1 MAMDIVNSDI
11 ERYLAD
17 LFPSTDPILKE
28 MEQLAE
34 REEFPIVGPLV
45 GRLLAL
51 MARTIAA
58 RRVFEFGSGFGYSA
72 YWFLQGMDGRGTVVM
87 TDDEEENAKRARD
100 YFKKAKLTD
109 RVEIHVGDAF
119 EIVDTQP
126 GPFDIVLVDCE
137 KARYPL
143 AFDKALPKLRPGGLL
158 IGDNILWS
166 GRVLARSEEPSTL
179 GIQQFTRLIT
189 TDARLTTTI
198 LPLRDGVSMSM
209 KQ

>member
-1 MAMDIVNSDI
+1 MDIVNSDI

-17 LFPSTDPILKE
+17 LFPSTDPVLKE
-28 MEQLAE
+28 MERLAA

-51 MARTIAA
+51 MARLVNA

-72 YWFLQGMDGRGTVVM
+72 YWFLQGMDGQGSVVM

-100 YFKKAKLTD
+100 YFKKAGLTD
-109 RVEIHVGDAF
+109 RVEINVGDAF
-119 EIVDTQP
+119 DVIDRQP
-126 GPFDIVLVDCE
+126 GLFDLILVDCE

-143 AFDKALPKLRPGGLL
+143 AFEKALPKLRPGGLL
-158 IGDNILWS
+158 IGDNILWF
-166 GRVLARSEEPSTL
+166 GKVLKRSEEPSTI

-198 LPLRDGVSMSM
+198 LPLRDGVSISI
-209 KQ
+209 KK

>member
-1 MAMDIVNSDI
+1 MDIVNPDI
-11 ERYLAD
+11 ERYLAEV
-17 LFPSTDPILKE
+17 LPSADPVLEE
-28 MEQLAE
+28 MERHAE
-34 REEFPIVGPLV
+34 RDDFPIVGPLV

-72 YWFLQGMDGRGTVVM
+72 YWFLRGMDDRGTVVM
-87 TDDEEENAKRARD
+87 TDDEEGNAKRAHD
-100 YFKKAKLTD
+100 YFQKAKLTD

-119 EIVDTQP
+119 EIVDTQT

-143 AFDKALPKLRPGGLL
+143 AFDKALPKLRSGGLL
-158 IGDNILWS
+158 IGDNVLWS
-166 GRVLARSEEPSTL
+166 GRVLTRSEEPSTL

-189 TDARLTTTI
+189 TDTRLTTAI
-198 LPLRDGVSMSM
+198 LPLRDGVSISV
-209 KQ
+209 KR

>member
-1 MAMDIVNSDI
+1 MNIVNPDI

-17 LFPSTDPILKE
+17 VLPSADPVLEE
-28 MEQLAE
+28 MERLAE
-34 REEFPIVGPLV
+34 RERFPIVGPLV

-51 MARTIAA
+51 MARSIGA
-58 RRVFEFGSGFGYSA
+58 RTVFEFGSGFGYSA
-72 YWFLQGMDGRGTVVM
+72 YWFLQGMDGRGAVVM
-87 TDDEEENAKRARD
+87 TDDEEENAKRARN
-100 YFKKAKLTD
+100 YFKKAKLAD

-158 IGDNILWS
+158 IGDNVLWS
-166 GRVLARSEEPSTL
+166 GRVLTRSEEPSTI
-179 GIQQFTRLIT
+179 GIQQFTRLIA
-189 TDARLTTTI
+189 TDARLTTAI
-198 LPLRDGVSMSM
+198 LPLRDGVSISI
-209 KQ
+209 KR